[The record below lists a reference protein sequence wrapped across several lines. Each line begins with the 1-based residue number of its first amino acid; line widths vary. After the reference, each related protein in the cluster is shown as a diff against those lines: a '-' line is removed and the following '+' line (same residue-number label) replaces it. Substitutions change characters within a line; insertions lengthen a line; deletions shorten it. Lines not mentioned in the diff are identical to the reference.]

1 MGEKDNGRAIYQS
14 LLAQTDTEARDD
26 YEYDPR
32 VQMYM
37 NRRNGE
43 GDAVARQPTFNPAGE
58 IDEHQERLAV
68 LARDHNEDLVVQDL
82 PETVPKTHTVLIN
95 TGYRDWTVQPDAYS
109 NVFSFGY
116 EKNIDVSG
124 PQVPYYYNNLV
135 IPLIA
140 YETPMSAVIVGA
152 GARNSYITPANVARQ
167 TFDTANGARVPDYF
181 RTSSQTFQP
190 TYGWKI
196 VTSNGVP
203 IHAPTPFSYGDPNV
217 QVSYYPTYDTRN
229 SRGAQVGID
238 IQPKLYATNQY
249 NYSTS
254 KRFSNV
260 SSIRLIRAMLP
271 VRANQPWNPEIF
283 TDTAGVPLPLV
294 YQDSFHIKS
303 YCFMNI
309 GNLNGGQY
317 GGAQAVQRSFATLA
331 QSGRTLYDPFTRNPG
346 QCVDLYPWND
356 EAYTF
361 DPPLHEL
368 SNANLQLVDEVGAAY
383 SQLDTLSI
391 VGMNILGGSNF
402 GKVKFFV
409 STASST
415 DPLTTLNDANVFY
428 GKDVRVGDEI
438 VFYIPAVSQIAS
450 DSAAEATLTPF
461 FQTFSNN
468 YIVTDL
474 CSRDFPTTAVL
485 PTSYYATSFNAV
497 PKIQTSNMS
506 NLYTTMSSLV
516 NSPNS
521 NIYLRSYD
529 GHAKTL
535 SQEYVI
541 PILNKSLQATFAL
554 EIITREPDASKIT
567 KMIPVVE

>member
-1 MGEKDNGRAIYQS
+1 MGDNGRAIYQS

-37 NRRNGE
+37 NRRDGE
-43 GDAVARQPTFNPAGE
+43 GDANPRQPTYNPAGE

-68 LARDHNEDLVVQDL
+68 LARDFNQDLVVQDL
-82 PETVPKTHTVLIN
+82 PETVPKSHTILIN
-95 TGYRDWTVQPDAYS
+95 TGYRDWTIQPDAYS
-109 NVFSFGY
+109 NTFSFGD
-116 EKNIDVSG
+116 EKNVDLNG
-124 PQVPYYYNNLV
+124 PQVPYYFNNAV
-135 IPLIA
+135 VPLIA
-140 YETPMSAVIVGA
+140 YETPTSAVIVGA

-167 TFDTANGARVPDYF
+167 TFDFTNGAKIPDYF
-181 RTSSQTFQP
+181 RTYSQTFQP

-196 VTSNGVP
+196 VTSNG
-203 IHAPTPFSYGDPNV
+203 APLHTPAVFSYTDPNV
-217 QVSYYPTYDTRN
+217 QVSYYPTYDARN
-229 SRGAQVGID
+229 SRGAQIGID
-238 IQPKLYATNQY
+238 IQPKLYSTNQY

-271 VRANQPWNPEIF
+271 VRANQPWNPNIF
-283 TDTAGVPLPLV
+283 TDSVGNALPLV

-309 GNLNGGQY
+309 GNIQGGQY

-331 QSGRTLYDPFTRNPG
+331 QSGRTLYDPFTLNTG

-368 SNANLQLVDEVGAAY
+368 SNANLQLVDEVGGPY
-383 SQLDTLSI
+383 SQIDNLNI
-391 VGMNILGGSNF
+391 VAMNVLGGANL
-402 GKVKFFV
+402 GKIKFFV
-409 STASST
+409 STNTASM
-415 DPLTTLNDANVFY
+415 TTLTDANVFY
-428 GKDVRVGDEI
+428 GKDLRVGDEI
-438 VFYIPAVSQIAS
+438 VFYRPAVSQIES
-450 DSAAEATLTPF
+450 DPAGALPLPTF

-468 YIVTDL
+468 YIVTDVL
-474 CSRDFPTTAVL
+474 NNDFSTTAVL
-485 PTSYYATSFNAV
+485 PTSGYATSFNAV

-506 NLYTTMSSLV
+506 NLYVTLSTLV
-516 NSPNS
+516 ASPNS
-521 NIYLRSYD
+521 SIYLRSYN
-529 GHAKTL
+529 GHAKTF
-535 SQEYVI
+535 SQEYVM

-554 EIITREPDASKIT
+554 EIITQEPDASKIT
-567 KMIPVVE
+567 KMIPAVE